1 MVRVAC
7 LPPVPGRKGL
17 SWKQYIQAHLEVRA
31 TRFNL
36 ASGIPVL
43 CPSISEKASPSNTV
57 RTLNG
62 VHHRRIRAVRDG
74 LEPFGKRRKEFV
86 PHCGTKARKGRAS
99 GRERERARASQSRCA
114 ISGF

>member
-1 MVRVAC
+1 M
-7 LPPVPGRKGL
+7 PGRKGL
-17 SWKQYIQAHLEVRA
+17 SWKQSIQAHLEVRA

-74 LEPFGKRRKEFV
+74 LAD
-86 PHCGTKARKGRAS
+86 ARFLA
-99 GRERERARASQSRCA
+99 
-114 ISGF
+114 

>member
-1 MVRVAC
+1 
-7 LPPVPGRKGL
+7 VPGRKGL
-17 SWKQYIQAHLEVRA
+17 SWKQFIQAHLEGRA

-62 VHHRRIRAVRDG
+62 VHHRLIRAIGDG
-74 LEPFGKRRKEFV
+74 IAD
-86 PHCGTKARKGRAS
+86 ARLLAFELKPKPALGA
-99 GRERERARASQSRCA
+99 
-114 ISGF
+114 